1 MGVRK
6 NFPTYE
12 VAGWSWLVVSTPCIL
27 GFEYDAKGYGS
38 CVEFR
43 DASTR
48 RRCNAGDECGDGGET
63 WDGKPIAAEPPYG
76 AMVLVYRVELGSG
89 PFCFLFVL
97 L

>member
-1 MGVRK
+1 MW
-6 NFPTYE
+6 FPLLVSLVLNMMQRDT
-12 VAGWSWLVVSTPCIL
+12 GVVSNFATPAL
-27 GFEYDAKGYGS
+27 EEDA
-38 CVEFR
+38 
-43 DASTR
+43 TR
-48 RRCNAGDECGDGGET
+48 GMNVAMEET

>member
-1 MGVRK
+1 MR
-6 NFPTYE
+6 FPLLVSLVLNIMQSDT
-12 VAGWSWLVVSTPCIL
+12 GVVSNFATPAL
-27 GFEYDAKGYGS
+27 EEDA
-38 CVEFR
+38 
-43 DASTR
+43 TR
-48 RRCNAGDECGDGGET
+48 GMNVAMEET